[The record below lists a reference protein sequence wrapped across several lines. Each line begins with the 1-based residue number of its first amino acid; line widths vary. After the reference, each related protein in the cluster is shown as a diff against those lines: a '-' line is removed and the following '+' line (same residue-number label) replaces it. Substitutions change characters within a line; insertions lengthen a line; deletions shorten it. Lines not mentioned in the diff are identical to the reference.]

1 MSNPRA
7 ATSAKAQR
15 KIAEQRAA
23 EQRRRKIIFG
33 TTAIG
38 VVVALFAVLIIIK
51 VAGGGAKHATAAP
64 TLNNTQLTAQVVK
77 EATGVPVSVLTTVGA
92 GGVAVPTKPIT
103 GAPALTSNG
112 KPDILYMGA
121 EYCPYCAAERWALVV
136 TLSRFGTFSGLALT
150 QSDPSDVYPSTN
162 TFTFLKATYTSQ
174 YISFDTVELEDGN
187 RNPLQS
193 PTTAQ
198 QQLLN
203 TYDAP
208 PYVSSD
214 SAGAI
219 PFVDLGNQ
227 FMISGASY
235 SPQVLAGQTWST
247 IASALNNPSSPVAQ
261 GIEGTANQLTAAI
274 CKLTGDKPASVCST
288 PLVSGLESKLG

>member
-1 MSNPRA
+1 MSNQRA
-7 ATSAKAQR
+7 AASAKAQR

-23 EQRRRKIIFG
+23 EQRRRQIMFG
-33 TTAIG
+33 TIAIG
-38 VVVALFAVLIIIK
+38 VVVALFAVLIIVK
-51 VAGGGAKHATAAP
+51 LAGGGAKHATAAP

-77 EATGVPVSVLTTVGA
+77 EATGVPASVLTSVGA
-92 GGVAVPTKPIT
+92 GGVPVPTKAIT
-103 GAPALTSNG
+103 GATALTDNG
-112 KPDILYMGA
+112 KPEILYMGA
-121 EYCPYCAAERWALVV
+121 EYCPYCAAERWGLVV
-136 TLSRFGTFSGLALT
+136 ALSRFGTFNGLALT
-150 QSDPSDVYPSTN
+150 ASDPNDVYPSTN

-174 YISFDTVELEDGN
+174 YISFDSVELQDGN
-187 RNPLQS
+187 HNPLQA

-208 PYVSSD
+208 PYVDSS

-247 IASALNNPSSPVAQ
+247 IASALNNASSPVAQ

-274 CKLTGDKPASVCST
+274 CKLTNNQPASVCST
-288 PLVSGLESKLG
+288 PLISGLEGKL